1 MPIYRGPDGK
11 IIEERTKRIQDDEVT
26 DLRQSNPTP
35 ASNVGANVGIGDDQ
49 GSEDLTKKVNIQSLG
64 AESDLDIGVKANSS
78 EDADKTRLFAAEK
91 PAANVSS
98 EKIATSQLIA
108 NPTVGWL
115 AVVSGPGKGNV
126 LSFGY
131 GSNPI
136 GRGGSARV
144 NIDFGDAEISRGE
157 HAIVTYDPRGKKF
170 YIQHGSGN
178 NLTYL
183 EQEPVLV
190 PTELSARAQ
199 ITLGQTKLMFVPLCG
214 DSFDWQDLKDDSS
227 NEQT

>member
-11 IIEERTKRIQDDEVT
+11 IIEERTKRIQDDDVT
-26 DLRQSNPTP
+26 DLSRSNPAPT
-35 ASNVGANVGIGDDQ
+35 SGLGAKDAG
-49 GSEDLTKKVNIQSLG
+49 GSEDLKKKVNFSSMG
-64 AESDLDIGVKANSS
+64 DESGIESAVKPNAKESS
-78 EDADKTRLFAAEK
+78 DKTQLFVPEK
-91 PAANVSS
+91 PATNESTE
-98 EKIATSQLIA
+98 EKPASQLIA

-115 AVVSGPGKGNV
+115 VVVSGPGKGNV

-136 GRGGSARV
+136 GRGGGARV
-144 NIDFGDAEISRGE
+144 NIDFGDAEISRSG
-157 HAIVTYDPRGKKF
+157 HAIVTYDPRSRKF

-190 PTELSARAQ
+190 PTELPARAH
-199 ITLGQTKLMFVPLCG
+199 ITLGQTELLFVPLCG
-214 DSFDWQDLKDDSS
+214 DSFDWQDLKNDSA